1 MARIVYAWELGEDYG
16 HIASFMPFALKL
28 REQGHEVIFI
38 IRDLSSAESVVGRY
52 GFHLLQSP
60 LWNKFLPELP
70 DFQLSFADI
79 LIRHGFHSQEGLT
92 GLVRAWNALLSL
104 LRPDLIVADY
114 SPVALLAARGYGLP
128 RAVFGTGF
136 CAPPRVS
143 PLPALRH
150 WTNRPQ
156 ESLQHSE
163 QHVLAVANAVL
174 AQMGGQPL
182 QMVAE
187 LFDAEENFLCTFPEL
202 DHYPHRGDARY
213 WGPIYNISQG
223 VAVDWPAGEG
233 KCIFAYIK
241 AQHPNFETLLDYLG
255 GSGHRVVVFA
265 AGIVPSQIEKFQSG
279 RMVVSSQPVDLSRL
293 IGSCDL
299 AVCHAGHG
307 TLGAMLLA
315 GVPVLLLPLNLEQ
328 DLAANRVDKLGA
340 GMVVDIQ
347 ARPDDFAPL
356 FETLLNEASYKRNAQ
371 AFALKHADF
380 NQAAQLDRMAARIG
394 EILAESK
401 RASGSRQT

>member
-16 HIASFMPFALKL
+16 HIASFMPLALRL

-60 LWNKFLPELP
+60 LWHRFLPELP
-70 DFQLSFADI
+70 EVKLSFADI
-79 LIRHGFHSQEGLT
+79 LIRNGFHSQEGLT

-114 SPVALLAARGYGLP
+114 SPVALLAARGYGFP
-128 RAVFGTGF
+128 RVVFGTGF

-143 PLPALRH
+143 PSPALRH
-150 WTNRPQ
+150 WAPVSEDILQNR
-156 ESLQHSE
+156 EE
-163 QHVLAVANAVL
+163 YVLAVANAVL
-174 AQMGGQPL
+174 AQMRGQPM

-202 DHYPHRGDARY
+202 DHYPNRGAAHY
-213 WGPIYNISQG
+213 WGPIYNTSQG
-223 VAVDWPAGEG
+223 VAMDWPAGEG

-241 AQHPNFETLLDYLG
+241 TQHPNFETILGYLA
-255 GSGHRVVVFA
+255 GSGHRVLVFA
-265 AGIVPSQIEKFQSG
+265 SGIVQSQIEKFQSDK
-279 RMVVSSQPVDLSRL
+279 MVISAQPIDLSRI

-307 TLGAMLLA
+307 TLGAMLMA
-315 GVPVLLLPLNLEQ
+315 GVPMLLLPFHLEQ
-328 DLAANRVDKLGA
+328 HLAANRVAKLGA
-340 GMVVDIQ
+340 GTVVDIQ
-347 ARPDDFAPL
+347 STPDDFAPL
-356 FETLLNEASYKRNAQ
+356 FETLLNDAAYRQNAK

-380 NQAAQLDRMAARIG
+380 NQAAQLDSMAARIA
-394 EILAESK
+394 EILA
-401 RASGSRQT
+401 TN